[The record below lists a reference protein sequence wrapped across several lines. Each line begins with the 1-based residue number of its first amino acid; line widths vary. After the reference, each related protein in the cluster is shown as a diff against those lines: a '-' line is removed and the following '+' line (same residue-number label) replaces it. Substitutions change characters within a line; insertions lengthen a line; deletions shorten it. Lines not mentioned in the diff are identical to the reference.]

1 MTSSRI
7 QRSHAGCLAPLA
19 VLLALA
25 GCAGAPV
32 NAPQE
37 LLDESTGTT
46 LTRLVTPVELTSI
59 EPRGANADPFAYLAP
74 FETNRM
80 GERRLYLWLALPDEQ
95 KRGAVPVLHL
105 DGAPLQLGVALPD
118 ERAAGLARWP
128 YAQPA
133 PWSAVQV
140 FPIDA
145 AQLGALARA
154 GALRLDEAQRG
165 LSFAAK
171 LPVPSVIAEF
181 AGRIGLQQSAP

>member
-19 VLLALA
+19 VLLALT

-145 AQLGALARA
+145 AQLNALARA
-154 GALRLDEAQRG
+154 GAMRLDEAQRG

-171 LPVPSVIAEF
+171 LPVPSVVAEF
-181 AGRIGLQQSAP
+181 AGRIGLQQPSP